1 MTEEQ
6 HQFIEDLGQHMT
18 TWGLPR
24 TTGRIY
30 GYLLLRMEPASLD
43 EIGNALEMAKSG
55 ASVAARQLVALGLA
69 RSRSQPGSRRV
80 LFEALYSLEAIFVA
94 RNSQVIE
101 LLARLRQGAR
111 VAPAGPGRR
120 QLEEMADMLQDFLNL
135 GPELLRQLRERERSR
150 T

>member
-6 HQFIEDLGQHMT
+6 RQFIEDLGQHMT
-18 TWGLPR
+18 TWGLAR
-24 TTGRIY
+24 TIGRIY

-43 EIGNALEMAKSG
+43 EIAETLEIAKSG
-55 ASVAARQLVALGLA
+55 ASVSARHLVALGLA

-80 LFEALYSLEAIFVA
+80 LFEALYSLEAIFAA
-94 RNSQVIE
+94 RNAQAME

-111 VAPAGPGRR
+111 VAPDGPGRK
-120 QLEEMADMLQDFLNL
+120 QLHEMADMLQDFLHL
-135 GPELLRQLRERERSR
+135 GPEVLRQLRERERSR